1 MNSFVNMLLSNNPNM
16 KNNPIVQNALQMAQQ
31 NDSQGLKQLAENV
44 CKERGV
50 EINKLIQ
57 NLQGMYK

>member
-1 MNSFVNMLLSNNPNM
+1 MNNFVNMLLSNNPNM